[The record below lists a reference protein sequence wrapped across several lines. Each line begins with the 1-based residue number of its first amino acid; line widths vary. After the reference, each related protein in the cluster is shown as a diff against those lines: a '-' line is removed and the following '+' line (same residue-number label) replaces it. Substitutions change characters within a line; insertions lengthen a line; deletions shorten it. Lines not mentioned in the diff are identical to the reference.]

1 MPLLLQKNDKDE
13 LPLLPLLL
21 EVDDNMLLLQEEERP
36 LLPGEDYEL
45 PLLSV
50 EDDDPR
56 LLQEDYL
63 RPLPH
68 PPTTTST

>member
-13 LPLLPLLL
+13 LPLLPRLL
-21 EVDDNMLLLQEEERP
+21 EPLLLQEEERP
-36 LLPGEDYEL
+36 QLPGEDNEL

>member
-1 MPLLLQKNDKDE
+1 
-13 LPLLPLLL
+13 
-21 EVDDNMLLLQEEERP
+21 MLLLQEEERP
-36 LLPGEDYEL
+36 LLPGEDDEL